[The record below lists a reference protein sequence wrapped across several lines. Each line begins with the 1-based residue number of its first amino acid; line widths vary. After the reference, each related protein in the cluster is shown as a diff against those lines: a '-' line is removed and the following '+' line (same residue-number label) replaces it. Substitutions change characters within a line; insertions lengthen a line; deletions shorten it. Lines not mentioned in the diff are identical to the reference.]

1 MSKAADTGAQSMRY
15 GDSAAVITV
24 AWLVIDKYRN
34 AKVQPAITSATK
46 PIAVWGTLR
55 IFDNIVQYPS
65 SALVGKARRAG
76 RSCSAHGADCI
87 NGVKRRG
94 PWFKVGVRPG
104 SGLGRIRQC
113 PRHSERHD
121 LAEPGETPQWSSTGS
136 NDRTI
141 G

>member
-46 PIAVWGTLR
+46 PTAVWGTLR

-65 SALVGKARRAG
+65 SALVGQSAARRAQLQ
-76 RSCSAHGADCI
+76 RAW
-87 NGVKRRG
+87 RG
-94 PWFKVGVRPG
+94 LHLW
-104 SGLGRIRQC
+104 C
-113 PRHSERHD
+113 
-121 LAEPGETPQWSSTGS
+121 
-136 NDRTI
+136 
-141 G
+141 

>member
-24 AWLVIDKYRN
+24 AWLVIDKYRI

-65 SALVGKARRAG
+65 SARRQSAARR

-94 PWFKVGVRPG
+94 PWFWVGVRPNPLPVQGTESG
-104 SGLGRIRQC
+104 STC
-113 PRHSERHD
+113 
-121 LAEPGETPQWSSTGS
+121 
-136 NDRTI
+136 
-141 G
+141 